1 MTLLDR
7 RSFCAATAAALV
19 ASEPASAGRL
29 FLPGGHRRSGANLMI
44 RGTLVAGM
52 PAIPVMFGAAGPFL
66 FEIATVG
73 SGFSI
78 RSKLATQMG
87 AQVRA
92 DGTAE
97 LPPAFA
103 ADLALARP
111 APAKLFEPG
120 WPLPEPLAGVIG
132 LDAFGALS
140 LSLDLASGAV
150 GIGPVSLPEPDGKT
164 IFAYQ
169 GHDAPVVPVTVAGT
183 TFPARISTGQ
193 IRAPLLLTPGLAE
206 TLAAGPP
213 EGAGEAYADGRRF
226 ELRRVALKAPVA
238 VGTRPLPASWAV
250 FPGPSQENSLG
261 ALGLAG
267 LVLQLDRL
275 NRRVRIAAGA

>member
-1 MTLLDR
+1 MRLDR
-7 RSFCAATAAALV
+7 RSFCAAAAALL
-19 ASEPASAGRL
+19 ATDPLAARKS
-29 FLPGGHRRSGANLMI
+29 FLPGGHRRSGANREI

-52 PAIPVMFGAAGPFL
+52 PAIPVMLGAAGPFL

-73 SGFSI
+73 RGFSI
-78 RSKLATQMG
+78 RSELARKMG
-87 AQVRA
+87 AGIRG
-92 DGTAE
+92 DGTAD

-111 APAKLFEPG
+111 APAKLFDPG

-132 LDAFGALS
+132 LDVFGDLS

-150 GIGPVSLPEPDGKT
+150 GVGPVSLPEPDGKT
-164 IFAYQ
+164 IFPYRT
-169 GHDAPVVPVTVAGT
+169 HDAPVVPVSVAGT

-193 IRAPLLLTPGLAE
+193 IRAPLLLRPALARA
-206 TLAAGPP
+206 LAAGPA
-213 EGAGEAYADGRRF
+213 EGAGEAFADGRRF
-226 ELRRVALKAPVA
+226 ELQRIVLKGPAR
-238 VGTRPLPASWAV
+238 VGTTPLPASSAV
-250 FPGPSQENSLG
+250 FPGPSEENSLG

-275 NRRVRIAAGA
+275 NRRVRIAPGA